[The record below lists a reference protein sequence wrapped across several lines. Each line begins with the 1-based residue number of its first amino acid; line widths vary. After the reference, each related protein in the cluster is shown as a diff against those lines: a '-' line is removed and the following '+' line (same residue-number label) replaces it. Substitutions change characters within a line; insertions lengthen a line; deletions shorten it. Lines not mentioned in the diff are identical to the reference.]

1 MERFDDRELCREAV
15 QPSTKAPAHA
25 GWRQWSQRKAKG
37 MAVFDAA
44 AVRRQFLR
52 KGGQDGPVEY
62 DCLPPQY
69 GGWGYGLFLRFLLA
83 DFTAEIFC
91 WLFLGNFK
99 NKAST
104 ACRGTAMSLSAG

>member
-1 MERFDDRELCREAV
+1 ME
-15 QPSTKAPAHA
+15 PAE
-25 GWRQWSQRKAKG
+25 GKG
-37 MAVFDAA
+37 HGGFDAA
-44 AVRRQFLR
+44 AVRRQFVR
-52 KGGQDGPVEY
+52 KGGQDGPVEC

-83 DFTAEIFC
+83 DFTAEVFC

-104 ACRGTAMSLSAG
+104 ACRGTAMLSSIG